1 MNYKSMLNEDD
12 FKRAVK
18 LLNNIKEKCGNK
30 SFLNYRKVVAIAAI
44 TDYMQRECHKERWNS
59 FKYFLDESEKWLSVG
74 DYARFSVPNS
84 IYRVGMRFGIPYETI
99 SINTLPTL
107 EKMTIKRRYA
117 EFE

>member
-1 MNYKSMLNEDD
+1 MNYKSMLKEDD

-44 TDYMQRECHKERWNS
+44 TDYMQREYHKERWKS
-59 FKYFLDESEKWLSVG
+59 FGDFLYESEHWLSAR
-74 DYARFSVPNS
+74 DYARFSTPNS
-84 IYRVGMRFGIPYETI
+84 TYSFGLRFGIPYETI